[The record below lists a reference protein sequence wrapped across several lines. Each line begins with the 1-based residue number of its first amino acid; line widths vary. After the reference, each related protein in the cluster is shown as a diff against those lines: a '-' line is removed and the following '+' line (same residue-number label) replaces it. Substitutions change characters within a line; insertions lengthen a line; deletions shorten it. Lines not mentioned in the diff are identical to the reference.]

1 MLFGKLLKRRIGYG
15 NRPECH
21 SEEQSDVEITSIETK
36 NYLTIATNRISP
48 RAYYRAE
55 KLCYQF
61 EQGQKILPQVR
72 KIVCLVFSVQS
83 TQADKRTLIKVFL
96 YTECAYSG
104 CEPQR
109 QGK

>member
-21 SEEQSDVEITSIETK
+21 SEEQSDVGIPSIETK

-55 KLCYQF
+55 NLCYQN
-61 EQGQKILPQVR
+61 K
-72 KIVCLVFSVQS
+72 S
-83 TQADKRTLIKVFL
+83 DKKSNHNFARLS
-96 YTECAYSG
+96 A
-104 CEPQR
+104 
-109 QGK
+109 